1 MRFVKTSV
9 LFAALT
15 VCFVSFA
22 AVDFIVKVDGEVLT
36 QKQLDE
42 DVALRMYFF
51 RKRIKSPAQLEKQ
64 EQTLRTTLKD
74 AWINSTLLK
83 AEAQKL
89 GINPSDEA
97 RKALEKKYQRIFL
110 GRRGTFKRL
119 QQEVVKAG
127 LKDSFDRNF
136 NLELYANSLIEAKF
150 KSDVAISEKDIDSAI
165 KRMDKYNA
173 RASLTNELIFASASN
188 IVKRARAGEDF
199 AKLAD
204 TYSQEED
211 KRPGGY
217 KGECDDS
224 DFSDEEPSF
233 ARAIW
238 ALKDGEI
245 SDVLDSVDAYTIV
258 KMIKHVS
265 KDGGKDDS
273 AVEIAWIKLY
283 KPQFYPEY
291 SRDELRKMGVKQQ
304 RTKVLTQEVQR
315 LRKKAKI
322 EYPSKK
328 SLNKKGEETKQ

>member
-1 MRFVKTSV
+1 MRFVKISV
-9 LFAALT
+9 LFATLS

-22 AVDFIVKVDGEVLT
+22 ADDFIVKVDGEALT
-36 QKQLDE
+36 QKKLDE

-64 EQTLRTTLKD
+64 ERTLRTTLKD

-89 GINPSDEA
+89 GIKPSDEE

-136 NLELYANSLIEAKF
+136 NLELYANSLIGAKF

-173 RASLTNELIFASASN
+173 RASLTNELIFANASN

-211 KRPGGY
+211 KSPGGY

-291 SRDELRKMGVKQQ
+291 SREELLKMGVKQQ
-304 RTKVLTQEVQR
+304 KAKVLTQEVRR
-315 LRKKAKI
+315 LRKNAKI
-322 EYPSKK
+322 EYPSVK
-328 SLNKKGEETKQ
+328 SVNKKGEESK